1 MKTWIRLKVPSR
13 TLDERLH
20 PRVEE
25 QLERPTELVFE
36 TWAEETEHIVSLT
49 DEAHRLAEVM
59 YE

>member
-1 MKTWIRLKVPSR
+1 MKTCIRVKVPSR

-36 TWAEETEHIVSLT
+36 TWAEEPEHIVSLT
-49 DEAHRLAEVM
+49 AEAHRLADVM

>member
-25 QLERPTELVFE
+25 QLERSTELVFE

-49 DEAHRLAEVM
+49 DEAHR
-59 YE
+59 

>member
-1 MKTWIRLKVPSR
+1 MKTWFRLKVPSR

-36 TWAEETEHIVSLT
+36 TWAEEPEHIGSLT
-49 DEAHRLAEVM
+49 DVAHR
-59 YE
+59 

>member
-1 MKTWIRLKVPSR
+1 VKTWIRLKVPSR

-25 QLERPTELVFE
+25 QLECPTELVFE
-36 TWAEETEHIVSLT
+36 TWAEETEHIMSLT
-49 DEAHRLAEVM
+49 DEAHRLADVM

>member
-1 MKTWIRLKVPSR
+1 MKTWIRLKVRSR

-25 QLERPTELVFE
+25 QLERSTELVFE

-49 DEAHRLAEVM
+49 DEAHRLADVM